1 MDFVG
6 SLKPWMSEHVF
17 VTVGLAIAIAVALT
31 FAVLSLT
38 QYGRRNIYLLLF
50 RIMALAAVALGV
62 SALVIAVQNGG
73 PSSLIE
79 ISIGIIIVTLIGYAA
94 GMQVVYEHALE
105 GHAAKSALAKLKEQS
120 SAIRLVVDT
129 AKPGDKR

>member
-1 MDFVG
+1 
-6 SLKPWMSEHVF
+6 
-17 VTVGLAIAIAVALT
+17 GLAIAIAVALT

-105 GHAAKSALAKLKEQS
+105 G
-120 SAIRLVVDT
+120 
-129 AKPGDKR
+129 